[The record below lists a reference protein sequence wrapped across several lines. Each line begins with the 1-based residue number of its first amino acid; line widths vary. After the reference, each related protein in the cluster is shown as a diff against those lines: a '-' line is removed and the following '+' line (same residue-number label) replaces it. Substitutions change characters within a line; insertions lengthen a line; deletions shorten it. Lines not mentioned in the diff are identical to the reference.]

1 MTESKIEKIIR
12 EVSFAAQ
19 CAEMALHGVKAAA
32 YDSDLLSFPEV
43 QELSEV
49 NYRLDYLSE
58 DLKNLAEKLKVAHM
72 DKRAMLESLAQSI
85 FRDRT
90 FLVRDVGPK
99 FPEYAKELAAVE
111 ADLMAVA
118 DKLYEIMMRSIDEE
132 GSGDER

>member
-12 EVSFAAQ
+12 ET
-19 CAEMALHGVKAAA
+19 AA

-72 DKRAMLESLAQSI
+72 
-85 FRDRT
+85 T
-90 FLVRDVGPK
+90 G
-99 FPEYAKELAAVE
+99 
-111 ADLMAVA
+111 
-118 DKLYEIMMRSIDEE
+118 
-132 GSGDER
+132 GGNGG

>member
-49 NYRLDYLSE
+49 NYRLDYLTYRLDYLTE

-72 DKRAMLESLAQSI
+72 
-85 FRDRT
+85 T
-90 FLVRDVGPK
+90 GGGN
-99 FPEYAKELAAVE
+99 
-111 ADLMAVA
+111 
-118 DKLYEIMMRSIDEE
+118 
-132 GSGDER
+132 GS